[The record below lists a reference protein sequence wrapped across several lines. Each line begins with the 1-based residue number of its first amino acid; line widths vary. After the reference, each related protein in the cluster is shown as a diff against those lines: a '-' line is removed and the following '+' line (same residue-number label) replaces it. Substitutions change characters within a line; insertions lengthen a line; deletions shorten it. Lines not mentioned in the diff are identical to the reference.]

1 MGNSMHWL
9 IQNSKF
15 NLAMETYTEKIAA
28 KLNSLMEKNR
38 DAEKGFA
45 KAADKS
51 KAKSLAEWFNDRS
64 VDRKVFNED
73 LKVEIASFGQDFD
86 ESGSLTGDL
95 HRTWMDLKTLFS
107 TDNDEAMLKEAI
119 RGEKAALDEY
129 NEVLGEISLPS
140 STEMVLNAQL
150 AKIEQGLGFLRNLE
164 DIEFQEES

>member
-1 MGNSMHWL
+1 
-9 IQNSKF
+9 
-15 NLAMETYTEKIAA
+15 METYTEKIAA

-45 KAADKS
+45 KAADKA

-64 VDRKVFNED
+64 VERKVFNED
-73 LKVEIASFGQDFD
+73 LKVEITSFGQDFD

-95 HRTWMDLKTLFS
+95 HRTWMDLKALFS
-107 TDNDEAMLKEAI
+107 ADNDEAMLKEAI

-140 STEMVLNAQL
+140 STEMVLNAQR
-150 AKIEQGLGFLRNLE
+150 AKIEQGLGVLRNLE
-164 DIEFQEES
+164 DIGFQEES